1 MKLDKRLL
9 TSGIYDAFEHYAGKE
24 HGRESLEAFVQM
36 VERATEERIIK
47 LLDTS
52 RQCTCSASCKTDIN
66 VVAFIIEELKLD
78 IIKLIRES
86 N

>member
-24 HGRESLEAFVQM
+24 HGRESLESFVEM

-52 RQCTCSASCKTDIN
+52 RMCNCKPPCRTDIN
-66 VVAFIIEELKLD
+66 VVAFIIEELNID

>member
-52 RQCTCSASCKTDIN
+52 RQCTCSPDLQNRRKCGSVPNRRTKA
-66 VVAFIIEELKLD
+66 
-78 IIKLIRES
+78 RHY
-86 N
+86 